1 MAGIDPISLTKK
13 DKDELIDLIT
23 KQDARIQQLETD
35 KKRGKNDDGT
45 SSDGTT
51 SGIVNAFDPLKL
63 ANVGGLLRSM
73 KESLLGVAN
82 ISDFSTFQV
91 LDELSNQIQQNFGLA
106 KGRVSEFKTAIAD
119 AAPELAKMGYNQDQT
134 TTLIADS
141 MDGLKS
147 SALLSTQT
155 LIEMGAV
162 SKVTGI
168 EVKNLAEDFRSVGI
182 SMQNVGK
189 EMKGVTDYAR
199 SVGMSVKSISTGV
212 QQNME
217 KINLYNFDNGV
228 QGLAKMAATSER
240 FGVSMQDTFRIA
252 EDLFSPE
259 NAINM
264 AAGLQRLG
272 VASSALLD
280 PLRAM
285 DLAQNDP
292 EALQKEILNLSKE
305 FSTFN
310 EKTGKMEIL
319 PGAQRRMREV
329 AKELGISSSEFAKM
343 SIQAGDFDRKL
354 KQIRMPSLAEG
365 DDATKELIA
374 SMAQLDSSG
383 VATIQVK
390 DMETGNLIEKKVEE
404 LTPEDIENLKKANDE
419 SSMKIEEIAVKQLD
433 ETKQTNSILTSSEY
447 AGKFAR
453 ATSPTM
459 EKLTNFI
466 SNSYKDV
473 AGKFRDEM
481 GTTQDLRNK
490 FEGVA
495 GPTEDLFVAMA
506 EGKEDNVIKA
516 MAEFTKGASAIKDSF
531 LSASESF
538 VANVINSRKEDLKK
552 TYSSDYKPVNE
563 TKTVNVNW
571 NITGDPNVTKN
582 INQETFD
589 KMLNT
594 STTDPNTKVMV
605 SSNLDGGSA
614 PSAATGSK
622 NK

>member
-82 ISDFSTFQV
+82 ISDFETFKV
-91 LDELSNQIQQNFGLA
+91 LDELSNEIQQNFGLA

-119 AAPELAKMGYNQDQT
+119 AAPELAKMGYNQEQT

-168 EVKNLAEDFRSVGI
+168 DVKNLAEDFRSVGI

-329 AKELGISSSEFAKM
+329 AKELGISSGEFAKM

-453 ATSPTM
+453 ATSPSM
-459 EKLTNFI
+459 EKLTNFV

-473 AGKFRDEM
+473 AGKFRDEL
-481 GTTQDLRNK
+481 GTTQGLRNK

-495 GPTEDLFVAMA
+495 GPTEDFFVAA
-506 EGKEDNVIKA
+506 IEGNTANQTKA
-516 MAEFTKGASAIKDSF
+516 MEDFVKGASAIKDSF

-563 TKTVNVNW
+563 TKTLNVNW

>member
-1 MAGIDPISLTKK
+1 
-13 DKDELIDLIT
+13 
-23 KQDARIQQLETD
+23 
-35 KKRGKNDDGT
+35 
-45 SSDGTT
+45 
-51 SGIVNAFDPLKL
+51 
-63 ANVGGLLRSM
+63 
-73 KESLLGVAN
+73 
-82 ISDFSTFQV
+82 V
-91 LDELSNQIQQNFGLA
+91 LDELSNEIQQNFGLA

-119 AAPELAKMGYNQDQT
+119 AAPELAKMGYNQEQT

-168 EVKNLAEDFRSVGI
+168 DVKNLAEDFRSVGI

-329 AKELGISSSEFAKM
+329 AKELGISSGEFAKM

-433 ETKQTNSILTSSEY
+433 ETKQTNSILTSAEY

-481 GTTQDLRNK
+481 GTTQGLRNK

-552 TYSSDYKPVNE
+552 TYSSDYKPANE
-563 TKTVNVNW
+563 TKTVNVNVKVEGDS
-571 NITGDPNVTKN
+571 NTAKMDKDQVTNVVITGLQDPNLANELYYT
-582 INQETFD
+582 I
-589 KMLNT
+589 
-594 STTDPNTKVMV
+594 
-605 SSNLDGGSA
+605 DGGSA

>member
-1 MAGIDPISLTKK
+1 MAGVDPISLTKK
-13 DKDELIDLIT
+13 DKDELIEMINAQKTEID
-23 KQDARIQQLETD
+23 QLKKD
-35 KKRGKNDDGT
+35 KTRGKTGSDETVDGT
-45 SSDGTT
+45 SSIG
-51 SGIVNAFDPLKL
+51 NAFDPLKL
-63 ANVGGLLRSM
+63 ANVSGLLESM
-73 KESLLGVAN
+73 KESILGVAN
-82 ISDFSTFQV
+82 IKDFSTFKE
-91 LDELSNQIQQNFGLA
+91 LDELSNTIQQNFGLA

-119 AAPELAKMGYNQDQT
+119 AAPELAKMGYTQQESAD
-134 TTLIADS
+134 LIADS

-162 SKVTGI
+162 SKVTGLDVN
-168 EVKNLAEDFRSVGI
+168 ELAEGFRSVGI
-182 SMQNVGK
+182 SMQKVGE

-199 SVGMSVKSISTGV
+199 SVGMSVKTISTGV
-212 QQNME
+212 EQNIE

-240 FGVSMQDTFRIA
+240 FGLSMTNTFRIA
-252 EDLFSPE
+252 EELFSPE

-292 EALQKEILNLSKE
+292 EALQKEIVNLSKE
-305 FSTFN
+305 FTTFN

-319 PGAQRRMREV
+319 PGAQRRLREV
-329 AKELGISSSEFAKM
+329 AKELNIDASEFAKM

-390 DMETGNLIEKKVEE
+390 DMETGNLIEKNVEE

-419 SSMKIEEIAVKQLD
+419 SSMKIEQIAVKQLD

-459 EKLTNFI
+459 EKLTNFV

-473 AGKFRDEM
+473 ASKFRDEI
-481 GTTQDLRNK
+481 GTTQGLRNK
-490 FEGVA
+490 FERVA

-506 EGKEDNVIKA
+506 ERKEENVIKA
-516 MAEFTKGASAIKDSF
+516 MAEFTKGASDIKDSF

-563 TKTVNVNW
+563 TKTFNVNW

-594 STTDPNTKVMV
+594 STTDPNINVMV

>member
-1 MAGIDPISLTKK
+1 MAGVDPISLTKK
-13 DKDELIDLIT
+13 DKDELIEMIKAQDT
-23 KQDARIQQLETD
+23 KIAQLETN
-35 KKRGKNDDGT
+35 KKRGKNGVDETIEG
-45 SSDGTT
+45 SNN
-51 SGIVNAFDPLKL
+51 IVNAFDPTSL
-63 ANVGGLLRSM
+63 ANITDVMKSM
-73 KESLLGVAN
+73 KDAMLGVIN
-82 ISDFSTFQV
+82 LTDFATFKE
-91 LDELSNQIQQNFGLA
+91 LDELSNTIQQNFGLA
-106 KGRVSEFKTAIAD
+106 RGRVSEFKTAIAD
-119 AAPELAKMGYNQDQT
+119 AAPELAKMGYTQQETAD
-134 TTLIADS
+134 LIADS
-141 MDGLKS
+141 MDGLKT
-147 SALLSTQT
+147 SALLSTKT
-155 LIEMGAV
+155 LTEMGAV
-162 SKVTGI
+162 SKVTGLDVT
-168 EVKNLAEDFRSVGI
+168 ELAEGFRSVGI
-182 SMQNVGK
+182 SMQKVGF

-212 QQNME
+212 EQNIE

-329 AKELGISSSEFAKM
+329 AKELGITSSEFAKM

-354 KQIRMPSLAEG
+354 SQIRMPSFAEG
-365 DDATKELIA
+365 DQETKELIA
-374 SMAQLDSSG
+374 SMSQLDSSG

-390 DMETGNLIEKKVEE
+390 DMETGQISEKNVEE
-404 LTPEDIENLKKANDE
+404 LTPEDIADLKKANEE
-419 SSMKIEEIAVKQLD
+419 SSQSIEQIAIDQLD
-433 ETKQTNSILTSSEY
+433 ITKQINATLQSGELM
-447 AGKFAR
+447 GKFAR

-459 EKLTNFI
+459 EKLTNFV
-466 SNSYKDV
+466 SGSYKDV
-473 AGKFRDEM
+473 ATKFRDEL
-481 GTTQDLRNK
+481 GTTQVLRGK

-495 GPTEDLFVAMA
+495 GPTEDFFIGAI
-506 EGKEDNVIKA
+506 EGNTAAQTKA
-516 MAEFTKGASAIKDSF
+516 IADFTKGAIEIKDSF
-531 LSASESF
+531 LHASESF
-538 VANVINSRKEDLKK
+538 VSELMKSRTDDLKK

-563 TKTVNVNW
+563 TKTVNLNVKVEGDSNTAKMDKDQ
-571 NITGDPNVTKN
+571 ITNAVLKGLQDPN
-582 INQETFD
+582 
-589 KMLNT
+589 L
-594 STTDPNTKVMV
+594 
-605 SSNLDGGSA
+605 SNELSYTIDGGSA
-614 PSAATGSK
+614 PSAATGKK
-622 NK
+622 N

>member
-1 MAGIDPISLTKK
+1 
-13 DKDELIDLIT
+13 
-23 KQDARIQQLETD
+23 
-35 KKRGKNDDGT
+35 
-45 SSDGTT
+45 
-51 SGIVNAFDPLKL
+51 
-63 ANVGGLLRSM
+63 
-73 KESLLGVAN
+73 
-82 ISDFSTFQV
+82 
-91 LDELSNQIQQNFGLA
+91 
-106 KGRVSEFKTAIAD
+106 
-119 AAPELAKMGYNQDQT
+119 
-134 TTLIADS
+134 
-141 MDGLKS
+141 
-147 SALLSTQT
+147 
-155 LIEMGAV
+155 MGAV

-168 EVKNLAEDFRSVGI
+168 SVKDLAQDFRSVGI
-182 SMQNVGK
+182 SMQDVGK

-240 FGVSMQDTFRIA
+240 FGVSMADTFRIA

-292 EALQKEILNLSKE
+292 EALQKEILNLSKQ

-310 EKTGKMEIL
+310 EQTGKMEIL

-329 AKELGISSSEFAKM
+329 AKELGISSGEFAKM

-390 DMETGNLIEKKVEE
+390 DMETGQIKEKKVEE
-404 LTPEDIENLKKANDE
+404 LTPDDIADLKKANEE
-419 SSMKIEEIAVKQLD
+419 SSQSIEQIAIDQLD
-433 ETKQTNSILTSSEY
+433 ITKQINATLQSGELM
-447 AGKFAR
+447 GKFAR

-459 EKLTNFI
+459 EKLTNFV
-466 SNSYKDV
+466 SGSYKDV
-473 AGKFRDEM
+473 ATKFRDEL
-481 GTTQDLRNK
+481 GTTQSLRGK

-495 GPTEDLFVAMA
+495 GPTEDFFVAA
-506 EGKEDNVIKA
+506 IEGNTAAQTKA
-516 MAEFTKGASAIKDSF
+516 IADFTKGAIDIKDSF
-531 LSASESF
+531 LNASESF
-538 VANVINSRKEDLKK
+538 VSELMKSRTEDLKK
-552 TYSSDYKPVNE
+552 TYSSDYKATNQNQTMTVKHEGTVILKGEGDQKGFTTMDGVNYFSDP
-563 TKTVNVNW
+563 TNQVMTNSLLN
-571 NITGDPNVTKN
+571 GDGT
-582 INQETFD
+582 
-589 KMLNT
+589 
-594 STTDPNTKVMV
+594 
-605 SSNLDGGSA
+605 
-614 PSAATGSK
+614 PSAVVGSK

>member
-1 MAGIDPISLTKK
+1 MAGIDLISLTKK
-13 DKDELIDLIT
+13 DKDELIELIEQ
-23 KQDARIQQLETD
+23 QDTRIKQLETD
-35 KKRGKNDDGT
+35 KKRGKTEENDT
-45 SSDGTT
+45 SDG
-51 SGIVNAFDPLKL
+51 GVVNAFDPTSL
-63 ANVGGLLRSM
+63 ASIKGVMVSM
-73 KESLLGVAN
+73 KDAMLGVIN
-82 ISDFSTFQV
+82 LTDFAAFKE
-91 LDELSNQIQQNFGLA
+91 LDELSNTIQQNFGLA
-106 KGRVSEFKTAIAD
+106 RGRVSEFKTAIAD
-119 AAPELAKMGYNQDQT
+119 AAPELAKMGYNQQETAD
-134 TTLIADS
+134 LIADS
-141 MDGLKS
+141 MDGLKT
-147 SALLSTQT
+147 SALLSTKT
-155 LIEMGAV
+155 LTEMGAV

-168 EVKNLAEDFRSVGI
+168 DVENLAEDFRSVGI
-182 SMQNVGK
+182 SMKKVGE

-199 SVGMSVKSISTGV
+199 SVGMSVKTISTGV

-329 AKELGISSSEFAKM
+329 AKEIGISSSEFAKM

-390 DMETGNLIEKKVEE
+390 DMETGNLIEKNVEE
-404 LTPEDIENLKKANDE
+404 LTPEDIENLKKANEE
-419 SSMKIEEIAVKQLD
+419 SSQTIEQIAVDQLD
-433 ETKQTNSILTSSEY
+433 ITKQINATLQSGELM
-447 AGKFAR
+447 GKFAR

-459 EKLTNFI
+459 EKLTNFVAG
-466 SNSYKDV
+466 SYKDV
-473 AGKFRDEM
+473 ATQFRNEL
-481 GTTQDLRNK
+481 GTTEGLRNK

-495 GPTEDLFVAMA
+495 GPTEDFLVGAI
-506 EGKEDNVIKA
+506 EGNTAAQTKA
-516 MAEFTKGASAIKDSF
+516 IADFTKGAVAIKESF
-531 LSASESF
+531 LNASESF
-538 VANVINSRKEDLKK
+538 VANIIKGRQEDLKK
-552 TYSSDYKPVNE
+552 TYSSDYKPANQPQ
-563 TKTVNVNW
+563 TINVNVKVEGDAN
-571 NITGDPNVTKN
+571 TAKLDTDQVTTAVLKGVQDPNY
-582 INQETFD
+582 
-589 KMLNT
+589 
-594 STTDPNTKVMV
+594 
-605 SSNLDGGSA
+605 SNAFTNALDGGSA
-614 PSAATGSK
+614 PSAATGKK
-622 NK
+622 N

>member
-1 MAGIDPISLTKK
+1 MAGIDLISLTKK
-13 DKDELIDLIT
+13 DKDELIELIEQ
-23 KQDARIQQLETD
+23 QDTRIKQLETD
-35 KKRGKNDDGT
+35 KKRGKTEENGT
-45 SSDGTT
+45 SDG
-51 SGIVNAFDPLKL
+51 GVVNAFDPTSL
-63 ANVGGLLRSM
+63 ASIKGVMVSM
-73 KESLLGVAN
+73 KDAMLGVIN
-82 ISDFSTFQV
+82 LTDFAAFKE
-91 LDELSNQIQQNFGLA
+91 LDELSNTIQQNFGLA
-106 KGRVSEFKTAIAD
+106 RGRVSEFKTAIAD
-119 AAPELAKMGYNQDQT
+119 AAPELAKMGYNQQETAD
-134 TTLIADS
+134 LIADS
-141 MDGLKS
+141 MDGLKT
-147 SALLSTQT
+147 SALLSTKT
-155 LIEMGAV
+155 LTEMGAV

-168 EVKNLAEDFRSVGI
+168 DVENLAEDFRSVGI
-182 SMQNVGK
+182 SMKKVGE

-199 SVGMSVKSISTGV
+199 SVGMSVKTISTGV

-390 DMETGNLIEKKVEE
+390 DMETGNLIEKNVEE
-404 LTPEDIENLKKANDE
+404 LTPEDIENLKKANEE
-419 SSMKIEEIAVKQLD
+419 SSQTIEQIAVDQLD
-433 ETKQTNSILTSSEY
+433 ITKQINATLQSGELM
-447 AGKFAR
+447 GKFAR

-459 EKLTNFI
+459 EKLTNFVAG
-466 SNSYKDV
+466 SYKDV
-473 AGKFRDEM
+473 ATQFRNEL
-481 GTTQDLRNK
+481 GTTEGLRNK

-495 GPTEDLFVAMA
+495 GPTEDFLVGAI
-506 EGKEDNVIKA
+506 EGNTAAQTKA
-516 MAEFTKGASAIKDSF
+516 IADFTKGAVAIKESF
-531 LSASESF
+531 LNASESF
-538 VANVINSRKEDLKK
+538 VANIIKGRQEDLKK

-563 TKTVNVNW
+563 TKTVNVNVKVEGDS
-571 NITGDPNVTKN
+571 NTAKMDKDQVTNVVITGLQDPNLANELYYT
-582 INQETFD
+582 I
-589 KMLNT
+589 
-594 STTDPNTKVMV
+594 
-605 SSNLDGGSA
+605 DGGSA

>member
-1 MAGIDPISLTKK
+1 MAGVDPISLTKK
-13 DKDELIDLIT
+13 DKDELIEMIKAQDT
-23 KQDARIQQLETD
+23 KIAQLETN
-35 KKRGKNDDGT
+35 KKRGIEDGTDSDGT
-45 SSDGTT
+45 SS
-51 SGIVNAFDPLKL
+51 IVNAFDPLKL
-63 ANVGGLLRSM
+63 ANVSGLLDSM
-73 KESLLGVAN
+73 KESILGVAN
-82 ISDFSTFQV
+82 ISDFNTFKV

-119 AAPELAKMGYNQDQT
+119 AAPELAKMGYTQEQT

-155 LIEMGAV
+155 LIEMGAA
-162 SKVTGI
+162 SRLTGI
-168 EVKNLAEDFRSVGI
+168 DVKDLAEGFRGVGI
-182 SMQNVGK
+182 SMKKVGE
-189 EMKGVTDYAR
+189 EMKGVSDYAR

-383 VATIQVK
+383 VAKIQVK
-390 DMETGNLIEKKVEE
+390 NMETGNLMEKNVEE

-481 GTTQDLRNK
+481 GTTKDLRNK

-538 VANVINSRKEDLKK
+538 VTNVINSRKEDLKK

-563 TKTVNVNW
+563 TKTFNVKW

>member
-1 MAGIDPISLTKK
+1 MAGIDPNSLTKK
-13 DKDELIDLIT
+13 DKDELIELIK

-35 KKRGKNDDGT
+35 KKRGKNDVSNTIEG
-45 SSDGTT
+45 
-51 SGIVNAFDPLKL
+51 SGKVVNAFDPTSL
-63 ANVGGLLRSM
+63 ANITGVMTSM
-73 KESLLGVAN
+73 KDAMLGVIN
-82 ISDFSTFQV
+82 LTDFAAFKE
-91 LDELSNQIQQNFGLA
+91 LDELSNTIQQNFGLA

-119 AAPELAKMGYNQDQT
+119 AAPELAKMGYTQEET
-134 TTLIADS
+134 TDLIADS
-141 MDGLKS
+141 MDGLKT
-147 SALLSTQT
+147 SALLSTKT
-155 LIEMGAV
+155 LTEMGAV

-168 EVKNLAEDFRSVGI
+168 DVKNLAEDFRSVGI
-182 SMQNVGK
+182 SMKDVGE

-199 SVGMSVKSISTGV
+199 SVGMSVKTISSGV

-292 EALQKEILNLSKE
+292 EALQKEILNLSKQ

-310 EKTGKMEIL
+310 EQTGKMEIL

-329 AKELGISSSEFAKM
+329 AKELGISSGEFAKM

-383 VATIQVK
+383 VAKIQVK
-390 DMETGNLIEKKVEE
+390 NMDTGNLVEKNVEE

-419 SSMKIEEIAVKQLD
+419 SSMKIEEIAVNQLD
-433 ETKQTNSILTSSEY
+433 VTKQINATLQSGELM
-447 AGKFAR
+447 GKFAR

-459 EKLTNFI
+459 EKLTNFV
-466 SNSYKDV
+466 SGSYKDV
-473 AGKFRDEM
+473 ATKFRDEL
-481 GTTQDLRNK
+481 GTTQSLRGK

-495 GPTEDLFVAMA
+495 GPTEDFFIGAI
-506 EGKEDNVIKA
+506 EGNTAAQTKA
-516 MAEFTKGASAIKDSF
+516 IADFTKGAIDIKDSF
-531 LSASESF
+531 LHASESF
-538 VANVINSRKEDLKK
+538 VSELMKSRTEDLKK
-552 TYSSDYKPVNE
+552 TYSSDYKPANE

-571 NITGDPNVTKN
+571 TISGDPNVTKN
-582 INQETFD
+582 ISQETFN
-589 KMLNT
+589 KMLDT
-594 STTDPNTKVMV
+594 STTDPNTKVTV
-605 SSNLDGGSA
+605 NSNLNGGSV
-614 PSAATGSK
+614 PSAVTGKK
-622 NK
+622 N

>member
-1 MAGIDPISLTKK
+1 MAGVDPISLTKK
-13 DKDELIDLIT
+13 DKDELIEMIKAQDT
-23 KQDARIQQLETD
+23 KIAQLETN
-35 KKRGKNDDGT
+35 KKRGIEEGTDSDDT
-45 SSDGTT
+45 SS
-51 SGIVNAFDPLKL
+51 IVNAFDPLKL
-63 ANVGGLLRSM
+63 ANVSGLLESM
-73 KESLLGVAN
+73 KESILGVAN
-82 ISDFSTFQV
+82 ISDFSTFKL

-119 AAPELAKMGYNQDQT
+119 AAPELAKMGYTQELT

-168 EVKNLAEDFRSVGI
+168 DVKDLAEGFRSVGI
-182 SMQNVGK
+182 SMKKVGE

-199 SVGMSVKSISTGV
+199 SVGMSVKSISTNV
-212 QQNME
+212 QQNIE

-240 FGVSMQDTFRIA
+240 FGLSMTNTFRIA
-252 EDLFSPE
+252 EELFSPE

-292 EALQKEILNLSKE
+292 EALQKEIVNLSKE
-305 FSTFN
+305 FTTFN

-319 PGAQRRMREV
+319 PGAQRRLREV
-329 AKELGISSSEFAKM
+329 AKELNIDAAEFAKM

-354 KQIRMPSLAEG
+354 SQIRMPSFAEG
-365 DDATKELIA
+365 DQETKELIA
-374 SMAQLDSSG
+374 SMANLDSSG
-383 VATIQVK
+383 VAKIQVK
-390 DMETGNLIEKKVEE
+390 NMETGNLMEKTVEE

-433 ETKQTNSILTSSEY
+433 ETKQTNNILTSSEY

-473 AGKFRDEM
+473 AGKFRDEL
-481 GTTQDLRNK
+481 GTTQGLRNK

-506 EGKEDNVIKA
+506 EGKDDNVIKA

-538 VANVINSRKEDLKK
+538 VTNVINSRKEDLKK
-552 TYSSDYKPVNE
+552 TYSTEYKPVNE
-563 TKTVNVNW
+563 TKTVNVNVKVEGDS
-571 NITGDPNVTKN
+571 NTAKMDKDQVTNVVITGLQDPNLANELYYT
-582 INQETFD
+582 I
-589 KMLNT
+589 
-594 STTDPNTKVMV
+594 
-605 SSNLDGGSA
+605 DGGSA

>member
-1 MAGIDPISLTKK
+1 MPGVDPISLTKK
-13 DKDELIDLIT
+13 DKDELIEMINAQKTEID
-23 KQDARIQQLETD
+23 QL
-35 KKRGKNDDGT
+35 KKGKTRGKTESAETIEGSNN
-45 SSDGTT
+45 
-51 SGIVNAFDPLKL
+51 IVNAFDPTSL
-63 ANVGGLLRSM
+63 ANITGVMTSM
-73 KESLLGVAN
+73 KDAMLGVIN
-82 ISDFSTFQV
+82 LTDFATFKE
-91 LDELSNQIQQNFGLA
+91 LDELSNTIQQNFGLA
-106 KGRVSEFKTAIAD
+106 RGRVSEFKTAIAD
-119 AAPELAKMGYNQDQT
+119 AAPELAKMGYTQQESAD
-134 TTLIADS
+134 LIADS

-162 SKVTGI
+162 SKVTGLDVN
-168 EVKNLAEDFRSVGI
+168 ELAEGFRSVGI
-182 SMQNVGK
+182 SMQKVGE

-199 SVGMSVKSISTGV
+199 SVGMSVKTISTGV
-212 QQNME
+212 EQNIE

-240 FGVSMQDTFRIA
+240 FGLSMTNTFRIA
-252 EDLFSPE
+252 EELFSPE

-292 EALQKEILNLSKE
+292 EALQKEIVNLSKE
-305 FSTFN
+305 FTTFN

-319 PGAQRRMREV
+319 PGAQRRLREV
-329 AKELGISSSEFAKM
+329 AKELNIDASEFAKM

-390 DMETGNLIEKKVEE
+390 DMETGNLIEKNVEE
-404 LTPEDIENLKKANDE
+404 LTPEDIADLKKANEE
-419 SSMKIEEIAVKQLD
+419 SSQSIEQIAIDQLD
-433 ETKQTNSILTSSEY
+433 ITKQINATLQSGELM
-447 AGKFAR
+447 GKLAR

-459 EKLTNFI
+459 EKLTNFV
-466 SNSYKDV
+466 SRSYKDV
-473 AGKFRDEM
+473 ATKYRDEL
-481 GTTQDLRNK
+481 GTTQGLRGK

-495 GPTEDLFVAMA
+495 GPTEDFLVAA
-506 EGKEDNVIKA
+506 IDGNTANQTKA
-516 MAEFTKGASAIKDSF
+516 IADFTKGAIEIKDSF

-538 VANVINSRKEDLKK
+538 VQNIIESRKDDLKQ
-552 TYSSDYKPVNE
+552 TYGSNNKPVNE
-563 TKTVNVNW
+563 TKTVNVNVKVEGDA
-571 NITGDPNVTKN
+571 NTAKMDKDQITNVVLKGFQDPN
-582 INQETFD
+582 
-589 KMLNT
+589 L
-594 STTDPNTKVMV
+594 
-605 SSNLDGGSA
+605 SNELSYTLDGGSA
-614 PSAATGSK
+614 PSAATGKK
-622 NK
+622 N